1 MKAKRIVAI
10 FVYALLLTVIANCW
24 IFLNKTVLYV
34 FIPLFALMNLLA
46 GTLIFKTFSFRI
58 RVCHHGAVLLA
69 GFMPSA
75 FISVCYHIVLA
86 FLTIPG
92 SYMTFIWS
100 AVFCICVEAILFWN
114 GILCIYLSSFQ
125 LGVKQ
130 RVIGAI
136 CGMIPVINLIVL
148 HKMIKTVFAEVDFEL
163 KKERHNLARAEKQ
176 VCRTKYPIVMVHGV
190 CFRDFKYFNYWGR
203 IPKELKKNGAEIYYG
218 NHHSATSI
226 KDSAQEITERVKELC
241 KTKNYEKVNIIAHSK
256 GGLDC
261 RYAMD
266 KLGLAPYVASFTTV
280 NTPHRGCLYADYLL
294 TKIDEDVQQK
304 IANAYNTAMK
314 RMGDKT
320 PDFLAAVN
328 DLTNEACQKFND
340 EIKDPEGLYI
350 QSIGSVQKNARAGK
364 FPLNLSYHL
373 VKYFD
378 GPNDGLVSES
388 SFSWGQKYTLL
399 EPTGKEGISHGD
411 MIDLSRMNIEGFDVR
426 EFYVELVS
434 ELKNKG
440 F

>member
-10 FVYALLLTVIANCW
+10 VVYALLLTVIANCW

-86 FLTIPG
+86 FLTIPD

-294 TKIDEDVQQK
+294 TKIDEEVQQK

-373 VKYFD
+373 VKHFD

-411 MIDLSRMNIEGFDVR
+411 MVDLSRMNIEGFDVR

>member
-10 FVYALLLTVIANCW
+10 VVYALLLTVIANCW

-34 FIPLFALMNLLA
+34 FIPLFTLMNLLA

-163 KKERHNLARAEKQ
+163 KKERHNLARAGEQ

-226 KDSAQEITERVKELC
+226 KDSAQEITERIKELC

-373 VKYFD
+373 VKHFD